1 MSQERNRMPYQP
13 EANDY
18 RVKVEQFAPAVFT
31 FHLWQ
36 YINGEWH
43 FLFEAPQVIALD
55 RLKEHSNLHSEDGY
69 EYWRHAQST
78 L

>member
-1 MSQERNRMPYQP
+1 MSQERSMIPYQP

-43 FLFEAPQVIALD
+43 FLFEAPEAHRSRQVKRALEPLL
-55 RLKEHSNLHSEDGY
+55 RGWL
-69 EYWRHAQST
+69 
-78 L
+78 